1 MIKYKL
7 ALVLWPH
14 DTNAHG
20 EDPVYLRVR
29 VDGILK
35 YISTG
40 HYIMARYWD
49 ERNQS
54 VKDSH
59 LKAST
64 INVEIH
70 DLKTKIQNVLVK
82 YKLNGETIS
91 AAQIKDQFSKGID
104 LHNIFDFID
113 QYIIDMNGK
122 REESTLDNYRKYSRK
137 LLIYNGSRVLSF
149 EQMTKDWLQGYENWL
164 RAEDED
170 GKSLDGNYV
179 FANFK
184 MLKTFFNAAK
194 KKQIITVYPF
204 AQYESPEYRAKE
216 KDYLTLKELDKWEEL
231 ADKLTDRVDK
241 QAAVYFLHGCYCG
254 LRISDWYQFDYEK
267 HVVGKQI
274 RIRAA
279 KNGEQV
285 SMPITS
291 RLKRNLV
298 RIKSLPLDIEEP
310 VINRALKELA
320 STLKINKHLT
330 THCARK
336 TFAVTMCADR
346 GIGVEVCASLMGIT
360 VAVCVQ
366 NYYRVS
372 GAKINAECLKAWN
385 SI

>member
-7 ALVLWPH
+7 ALILWRH
-14 DTNAHG
+14 DSNGNG
-20 EDPVYLRVR
+20 EDPIYLRLR
-29 VDGILK
+29 VNGVLK

-40 HYIMARYWD
+40 HYVMAKYWD
-49 ERNQS
+49 VKNQA

-59 LKAST
+59 LKASI
-64 INVEIH
+64 INSEIH
-70 DLKTKIQNVLVK
+70 DLKTKIQNTLVK

-113 QYIIDMNGK
+113 QYIIDMKGK

-137 LLIYNGSRVLSF
+137 LLIYHGNRALSF
-149 EQMTKDWLQGYENWL
+149 EQMTKEWLQGYENWL
-164 RAEDED
+164 RAEDDE

-204 AQYESPEYRAKE
+204 AQYESPEYKQKE
-216 KDYLTLKELDKWEEL
+216 KDYLTLKELDRLEEL

-241 QAAVYFLHGCYCG
+241 QTAVYFLHGCYCG
-254 LRISDWYQFDYEK
+254 LRLSDWYQFRHEK
-267 HVVGKQI
+267 HVVGKNI
-274 RIRAA
+274 RIMAK

-285 SMPITS
+285 SMPVTS
-291 RLKRNLV
+291 RLKRNLD
-298 RIKSLPLDIEEP
+298 RIKKLPLDIEEQ
-310 VINRALKELA
+310 VINRTLKELA
-320 STLKINKHLT
+320 NTLKIKKHLT
-330 THCARK
+330 SHCARK
-336 TFAVTMCADR
+336 TFAVTMCADQ

-372 GAKINAECLKAWN
+372 GAKINAECLRAWE